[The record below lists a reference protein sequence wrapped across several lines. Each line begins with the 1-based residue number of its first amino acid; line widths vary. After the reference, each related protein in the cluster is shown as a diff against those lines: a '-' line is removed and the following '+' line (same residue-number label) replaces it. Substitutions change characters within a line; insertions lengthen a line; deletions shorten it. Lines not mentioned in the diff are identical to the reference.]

1 MSDYKEYPAVDVM
14 IGDLVTAA
22 GSRARVA
29 LILGVNYMD
38 VMRWQK
44 GSTQPLIERGRMIE
58 KAWFRR
64 AEIAQKRFQVETFD
78 KKNKQSII
86 EFWRGVLK

>member
-1 MSDYKEYPAVDVM
+1 MSDYKQHLTISVM
-14 IGDLVTAA
+14 LDDLVTAA

-44 GSTQPLIERGRMIE
+44 GSTQPLTTKGWAIE
-58 KAWFRR
+58 KAWARR
-64 AEIAQKRFQVETFD
+64 DEIAQKRLQVEEF
-78 KKNKQSII
+78 KEKNKQSVI
-86 EFWRGVLK
+86 EFWKGVLK